1 MNNID
6 SVLRKGLIENF
17 HYIYIFAE
25 TIYGKTVNFV

>member
-6 SVLRKGLIENF
+6 SDCGKGFIENF